1 MQNIGFC
8 SGGWKF
14 SFLFFPE
21 SPVSLAHGL
30 MMLLFFHSSRVCVC
44 VGIEID
50 FGTSKDER
58 ERDMNE
64 VPEHR
69 VQFRVE
75 TVAQKATP
83 SKAKF
88 DESLPVEMIFSTGSG
103 KESLVDRFVVGGG
116 RWG

>member
-1 MQNIGFC
+1 MC
-8 SGGWKF
+8 
-14 SFLFFPE
+14 
-21 SPVSLAHGL
+21 
-30 MMLLFFHSSRVCVC
+30 VCVC

-83 SKAKF
+83 NKAKF
-88 DESLPVEMIFSTGSG
+88 DESLPVEMIFSTGNG

-116 RWG
+116 GNGPFLLLFTVTRARARALFVQSYCNCDL